1 MSQYLN
7 QMWYLSEKKKTR
19 TININLFHPPVLE
32 KLMSYT
38 IYRFIQIV
46 TEGLL
51 YARLCAEFEETY
63 VLVQL
68 DKVMVWERWRF
79 LWLLLF

>member
-1 MSQYLN
+1 
-7 QMWYLSEKKKTR
+7 
-19 TININLFHPPVLE
+19 
-32 KLMSYT
+32 MSYT

-68 DKVMVWERWRF
+68 DKVMVWER
-79 LWLLLF
+79 